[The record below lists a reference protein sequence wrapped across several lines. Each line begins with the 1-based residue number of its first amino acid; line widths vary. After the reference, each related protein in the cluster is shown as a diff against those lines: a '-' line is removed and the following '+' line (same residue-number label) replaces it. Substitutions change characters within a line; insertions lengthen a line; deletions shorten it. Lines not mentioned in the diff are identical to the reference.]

1 MGKLSRGRVG
11 FVTDWRWR
19 RRLFVVSARCVLSI
33 ASHRTY
39 HTSPHRVDHT
49 CLSAR
54 AKPFC
59 SWSVWQLCSLF
70 RWGSTSKDALT
81 CVEDTSLRMMKHHL
95 RTSPRRGSKRAFPL
109 LTTLGF
115 VFLWVMAYFLINP
128 FSDETDRLKSEP
140 YGEPRIR
147 VSNVEWAV
155 EESSVDISSSVADAG
170 SKATEE
176 AVKRAVE
183 EAKAFEF
190 EDLDEADIYFG
201 EFQEEEEESTTRAKP
216 KASRDKEML
225 GGNIAGAPKAAH
237 TASKELSYS
246 DVVEERWFDLE
257 DDQEKNQDAIL
268 DYEGD
273 NLGDRYSQDEAH
285 ESIPRVLHFTWKTDQ
300 LDELPEL
307 FRKIQLKWRMLN
319 PDWEIRIWTD
329 EECEQMVKDYYP
341 EYYFFYSDF
350 EVTAERSDI
359 WRYLVLDKFGGYYAD
374 MDIEP
379 LQPLD
384 ELVKLVKD
392 PDCVLGLEPEV
403 HAILLYNK
411 YHVIGNAFLGS
422 RPGHPLWKWLI
433 PQSIK
438 RYYSD
443 RNPKD
448 EKDAT
453 KITGPIAVDNVIQ
466 RNPEVT
472 RSCVLL
478 KPDVTAPAYDLN
490 QDAYGRCQDILKK
503 PQLNLDSQQDN
514 PYVRICKE
522 IDLIGDMNKDYPRE
536 SFMVHH
542 WAHTWRAKPD
552 AEGEE
557 GEKKK
562 KAESGKDKKGSDDKK
577 KNKEKTAEE
586 PKIFASTN
594 IGKEVVLLE

>member
-1 MGKLSRGRVG
+1 
-11 FVTDWRWR
+11 
-19 RRLFVVSARCVLSI
+19 
-33 ASHRTY
+33 
-39 HTSPHRVDHT
+39 
-49 CLSAR
+49 
-54 AKPFC
+54 
-59 SWSVWQLCSLF
+59 
-70 RWGSTSKDALT
+70 
-81 CVEDTSLRMMKHHL
+81 MMKHHL

-155 EESSVDISSSVADAG
+155 EESSSPLTTSVDLTSGSSNNGGGAES
-170 SKATEE
+170 SKVTEE

-183 EAKAFEF
+183 EAKTFEF

-201 EFQEEEEESTTRAKP
+201 EFQEEEEEESTTKAKS
-216 KASRDKEML
+216 KAAASARDKEML
-225 GGNIAGAPKAAH
+225 GENVVGAPKA
-237 TASKELSYS
+237 TTTTTGSKELSYS

-268 DYEGD
+268 DYKGD
-273 NLGDRYSQDEAH
+273 NLGDRYSQEEVH

-438 RYYSD
+438 RYYAD

-466 RNPEVT
+466 RNPEIT

-478 KPDVTAPAYDLN
+478 KPDVTAPAYDIT
-490 QDAYGRCQDILKK
+490 QKPYERCQPILEKQELK
-503 PQLNLDSQQDN
+503 YGSEEN
-514 PYVRICKE
+514 PYVRICEE
-522 IDLIGDMNKDYPRE
+522 IDAVGEENKDYPPE

-542 WAHTWRAKPD
+542 WAHTWQAKPD
-552 AEGEE
+552 DTTKTDDAADDADVDDGENE
-557 GEKKK
+557 NPAGEAKPKLK
-562 KAESGKDKKGSDDKK
+562 LKLEEDGPGSEDGVSQSK
-577 KNKEKTAEE
+577 E
-586 PKIFASTN
+586 PKIFAQSN
-594 IGKEVVLLE
+594 IGKEVIL

>member
-1 MGKLSRGRVG
+1 
-11 FVTDWRWR
+11 
-19 RRLFVVSARCVLSI
+19 
-33 ASHRTY
+33 
-39 HTSPHRVDHT
+39 
-49 CLSAR
+49 
-54 AKPFC
+54 
-59 SWSVWQLCSLF
+59 
-70 RWGSTSKDALT
+70 
-81 CVEDTSLRMMKHHL
+81 MKHHL

-155 EESSVDISSSVADAG
+155 EVEESSVDISSSVADAG

-201 EFQEEEEESTTRAKP
+201 EFQEEEEESTTKAKP

-225 GGNIAGAPKAAH
+225 GGNVAGAPKAAP

-478 KPDVTAPAYDLN
+478 KPDVTAPAYDIT
-490 QDAYGRCQDILKK
+490 QKPYERCQPILEKQELK
-503 PQLNLDSQQDN
+503 YGNEEN
-514 PYVRICKE
+514 PYVRICEE
-522 IDLIGDMNKDYPRE
+522 IDAVGEENKDYPPE

-542 WAHTWRAKPD
+542 WAHTWQAKPD
-552 AEGEE
+552 DTTKTDDADDVA
-557 GEKKK
+557 GEKTGEVKPK
-562 KAESGKDKKGSDDKK
+562 LKLKLEEDEEPGSEDGASQSK
-577 KNKEKTAEE
+577 E
-586 PKIFASTN
+586 PKIFAQSN
-594 IGKEVVLLE
+594 IGKEVIL

>member
-1 MGKLSRGRVG
+1 
-11 FVTDWRWR
+11 
-19 RRLFVVSARCVLSI
+19 
-33 ASHRTY
+33 
-39 HTSPHRVDHT
+39 
-49 CLSAR
+49 
-54 AKPFC
+54 
-59 SWSVWQLCSLF
+59 
-70 RWGSTSKDALT
+70 
-81 CVEDTSLRMMKHHL
+81 MMKHHL

-109 LTTLGF
+109 LTTLAF

-155 EESSVDISSSVADAG
+155 EESSSPPTTSVDITSGSSNNGGGAES
-170 SKATEE
+170 SKVTEE

-183 EAKAFEF
+183 EAKTFEF

-201 EFQEEEEESTTRAKP
+201 EFQEEEEEESTTKAKS
-216 KASRDKEML
+216 KAAASARDKEML
-225 GGNIAGAPKAAH
+225 GGNVVGAPKA
-237 TASKELSYS
+237 TTTTTGSKELSYS

-268 DYEGD
+268 DYKGD
-273 NLGDRYSQDEAH
+273 NLGDRYSQEEVH

-438 RYYSD
+438 RYYAD

-466 RNPEVT
+466 RL
-472 RSCVLL
+472 VLV
-478 KPDVTAPAYDLN
+478 KIQSNRCDVSIESK
-490 QDAYGRCQDILKK
+490 R
-503 PQLNLDSQQDN
+503 
-514 PYVRICKE
+514 
-522 IDLIGDMNKDYPRE
+522 MNVFLF
-536 SFMVHH
+536 S
-542 WAHTWRAKPD
+542 
-552 AEGEE
+552 
-557 GEKKK
+557 
-562 KAESGKDKKGSDDKK
+562 
-577 KNKEKTAEE
+577 
-586 PKIFASTN
+586 
-594 IGKEVVLLE
+594 